1 MGSSLA
7 PVLANIIMGFYESRW
22 LNGHNLNKC
31 KFYLKYVDEIPQ
43 SVTKY
48 LRQTLLF
55 AWRVCYF
62 LEVFARINKI
72 FVLAGGLGTSL
83 SFYEAYTLS

>member
-22 LNGHNLNKC
+22 LNGHNLNKR
-31 KFYLKYVDEIPQ
+31 KFYLKYADEIPQ

-55 AWRVCYF
+55 A
-62 LEVFARINKI
+62 
-72 FVLAGGLGTSL
+72 
-83 SFYEAYTLS
+83 